1 MAFKRIMIINKS
13 SALVLSL
20 LCIAIITSVSYI
32 LIRQSEA
39 ALFLEDLAA
48 GDKESRLKSK
58 TQAPTQLSID
68 YEVQS
73 YQYQADL
80 YISQEPPLAS
90 IVLIPGVAEQ
100 GKDDSRLI
108 AFATTLARSRFIVL
122 VPDIP
127 NLRNLKIRAED
138 SRTIKD
144 AFTYLISLPEFPT
157 QGHAGIGAFS
167 YAVGPAVLAAL
178 DPQIREKVNFV
189 LSVGGYYDVEQVI
202 TFFTTG
208 YFQNDNEWQYLEPNE
223 YGKWVFVLSNVER
236 LSNPVD
242 KKIFLK
248 IAQRKI
254 NNPNT
259 SIDDLIINL
268 TTEAN
273 SILVLLQNQ
282 NHNHASNLITDMPK
296 AIRADLDALNLSN
309 KDLTKLR
316 AKLIL
321 LHGTDD
327 DIIPYTESI
336 ALAKAVAIGQ
346 SEVFLIDGLA
356 HVNVRPETL
365 NRWKM
370 LRAIDALL
378 KIKNG

>member
-1 MAFKRIMIINKS
+1 MIINKS
-13 SALVLSL
+13 SALVISL
-20 LCIAIITSVSYI
+20 LCIAIITSISYI
-32 LIRQSEA
+32 SIKQSEA

-48 GDKESRLKSK
+48 GNEKSRLKSQTPK
-58 TQAPTQLSID
+58 PIQVPID
-68 YEVQS
+68 YEIQG

-100 GKDDSRLI
+100 GKDDSRLV
-108 AFATTLARSRFIVL
+108 AFATTLARSRFMVL

-127 NLRNLKIRAED
+127 NLRDLKVRAED
-138 SRTIKD
+138 SRTIID
-144 AFTYLISLPEFPT
+144 AYTYLISRPEFPA
-157 QGHAGIGAFS
+157 QGQAGMGAFS

-178 DPQIREKVNFV
+178 DPQIRERVNFI
-189 LSVGGYYDVEQVI
+189 LSVGGYHDIEQVI

-208 YFQNDNEWQYLEPNE
+208 YFQNDNGWQYLEPNE

-236 LSNPVD
+236 LSNPLD
-242 KKIFLK
+242 KEIFFK

-259 SIDDLIINL
+259 SIEDLIINL
-268 TTEAN
+268 TVEAN
-273 SILVLLQNQ
+273 SILALLQNQ
-282 NHNHASNLITDMPK
+282 NHNHAPSLIADIPN
-296 AIRADLDALNLSN
+296 IIHGDLDALNLSN
-309 KDLTKLR
+309 KDLTKLK

-336 ALAKAVAIGQ
+336 ALARAVAEGQ

-356 HVNVRPETL
+356 HVDVQPKIL

-378 KIKNG
+378 EMRDVKLEKS